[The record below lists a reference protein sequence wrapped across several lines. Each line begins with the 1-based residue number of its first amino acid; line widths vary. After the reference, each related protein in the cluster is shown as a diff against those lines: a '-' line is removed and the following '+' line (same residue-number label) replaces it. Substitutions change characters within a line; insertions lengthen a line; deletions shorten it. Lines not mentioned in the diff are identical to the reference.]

1 MEEEPYFVF
10 GVEDL
15 DLLLG
20 DALQPETLLVIGGY
34 PGTGKTTL
42 ACTMGYSNAEMGH
55 KVLYLSFQE
64 TREKLFR
71 NMKKLGIDLQKVSER
86 GFFRFVQLPV
96 FTDPDSISELISHI
110 SRLVDKEKPDVIII
124 DSVTPLLTPLGNNT
138 RARGILQNFFYGIL
152 KLTRGLTILL
162 SEVPLDVESV
172 ELGNIEF
179 VADIMIILKH
189 RIEGDLLVR
198 ELEVRKVRGAPV
210 QIAKIPFSIT
220 EGKGFRA
227 YAPPILSEIPAPD
240 TEKRFTLPCEILRR
254 YFGHLYGGEIVYV
267 TYPPDARPHR
277 FFGFLQA
284 LTLLN
289 KAKTLVISYRLSP
302 QTLRHLMKESKI
314 YNKQDLGRWM
324 YAFNPSGYSFPELYS
339 KELEII
345 EEHKPDIVVYIG
357 IDAYTHW
364 RAKQYVDLLRNQLL
378 LLRKMGILVFRAG
391 AYVDHETY
399 LINSTLSDIVV
410 RCDYVRMGRRY
421 RRELYIWRP
430 GRDPRILNEED
441 LSYCWRNELPN
452 LLNEL
457 R

>member
-1 MEEEPYFVF
+1 MERRKRFIF
-10 GVEDL
+10 GIKDL

-42 ACTMGYSNAEMGH
+42 ASTMAYHNAGLGH
-55 KVLYLSFQE
+55 KVLYISFQE

-71 NMKKLGIDLQKVSER
+71 NMKKLGIDLQEPANK
-86 GFFRFVQLPV
+86 GLLRFVQLPV
-96 FTDPDSISELISHI
+96 FTDPDSVSELISHI
-110 SRLVDKEKPDVIII
+110 SGLVDKEKPEVIII
-124 DSVTPLLTPLGNNT
+124 DSVTPLLMPTGNNI

-162 SEVPLDVESV
+162 SEVPLDVSSV
-172 ELGNIEF
+172 ELGSIEF
-179 VADIMIILKH
+179 VADVMIILKH
-189 RIEGDLLVR
+189 KIEGDLLVR
-198 ELEVRKVRGAPV
+198 ELEVRKVRGAPI

-220 EGKGFRA
+220 EGKGFRV
-227 YAPPILSEIPAPD
+227 YAPPILSEIPAPN
-240 TEKRFTLPCEILRR
+240 TEKKFVLPCEILRR
-254 YFGHLYGGEIVYV
+254 YFGPLYGGEIIYF
-267 TYPPDARPHR
+267 TYPSDARPHR
-277 FFGFLQA
+277 FFSFLQA

-289 KAKTLVISYRLSP
+289 NAKTLVISYRLSP
-302 QTLRHLMKESKI
+302 QTLKHLLRESKV
-314 YNKQDLGRWM
+314 YKKLELGQWM
-324 YAFNPSGYSFPELYS
+324 YAFNPSAYSFPELYS

-421 RRELYIWRP
+421 REELYIWKF
-430 GRDPRILNEED
+430 GKDPRILNEED
-441 LSYCWRNELPN
+441 LSYCWRNELPK